1 MIQYD
6 LPLSVIKSLHNLRCT
21 IFQPVSP
28 YSLLRCLLHPHVTTY
43 PSSSLSTSTYNSPVP
58 PPTILA
64 SCPKVRPACSHHFRV
79 TCTPGCRSAA
89 RHISSIKRVGIYSAK
104 VLGHTSPPPTDPLP
118 SLTIPEV
125 VKPTF
130 LLCPASTTFLST
142 VRPPFGGTR
151 QGYFQP

>member
-1 MIQYD
+1 MIY
-6 LPLSVIKSLHNLRCT
+6 PLVYLSHSITLDVPDSTLS
-21 IFQPVSP
+21 SP
-28 YSLLRCLLHPHVTTY
+28 IPYCAASYT
-43 PSSSLSTSTYNSPVP
+43 P
-58 PPTILA
+58 PPTTYQSSSFSTTAYNPLVPPATLLA
-64 SCPKVRPACSHHFRV
+64 LFPKVRSACSHHRRV

-89 RHISSIKRVGIYSAK
+89 RHIYSIKQVAIYSAK

-118 SLTIPEV
+118 SFTIPEV